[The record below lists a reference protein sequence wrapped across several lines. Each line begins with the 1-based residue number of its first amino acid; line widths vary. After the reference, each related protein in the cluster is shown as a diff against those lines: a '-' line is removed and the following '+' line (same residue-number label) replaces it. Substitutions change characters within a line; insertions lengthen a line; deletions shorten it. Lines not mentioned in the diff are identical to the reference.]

1 MKNKLYKSVAL
12 SISCA
17 IAATASYALI
27 TPEPHQEK
35 EINPKPITSLIA
47 PEASVLNITPP
58 VIPELDS
65 PPETEKAKKITYKI
79 KSGDNLSVIF
89 SKLNLSHSELHA
101 ILDANDLANQFA
113 NIKPGKSIVAQLDGQ
128 NNLTKLT
135 YSKNAYETLIA
146 EKSND
151 GFDVNLLSKP
161 LTQQI
166 STSQGIIESSLYLDG
181 KQAGLTDKLV
191 IQLADIFAWD
201 IDFAM
206 DLRKGDQF
214 TVVYEKFFADGK
226 EIKTGNIISAEFIN
240 HGETYTAVR
249 FEDSQ
254 GDANY
259 YTPDGKS
266 MRKAFL
272 RTPVDFA
279 RISSHFNLKRKHPVL
294 NRIRAH
300 KGVDYAAQTGTPVK
314 TTANGKV
321 TFRGRKGGYGNVVI
335 VQHGE
340 TYSTLYA
347 HLSKFKKSV
356 KKGSSVKQGDIIGYV
371 GKSGLATGPHLHY
384 EFRVNGIHKNPLTVK
399 LPKAEPIKPSLL
411 AKFKQ
416 QTAPLLAQLQKA
428 KSETLLAQN
437 QTQ

>member
-1 MKNKLYKSVAL
+1 VKNQLYKSLAL
-12 SISCA
+12 GISCA

-27 TPEPHQEK
+27 VPEPLQEK
-35 EINPKPITSLIA
+35 GVRSTPLTSLIA
-47 PEASVLNITPP
+47 PEASVLDITPP
-58 VIPELDS
+58 VVPDPQTNSLKTD
-65 PPETEKAKKITYKI
+65 AQKIAYKI

-89 SKLNLSHSELHA
+89 SKLNLSHSELHT
-101 ILDANDLANQFA
+101 ILHANDLAKQFA
-113 NIKPGKSIVAQLDGQ
+113 NIKPGKNIIAHLDGE
-128 NNLTKLT
+128 NNLVKLT
-135 YSKNAYETLIA
+135 YAKNAYQTLIA

-151 GFDVNLLSKP
+151 GFDVDLLSKP
-161 LTQQI
+161 VTQQV
-166 STSQGIIESSLYLDG
+166 SNSQGIIESSLYLDG
-181 KQAGLTDKLV
+181 KEAGLTDKLI

-226 EIKTGNIISAEFIN
+226 EVKTGNIISAEFIN
-240 HGETYTAVR
+240 QGETYTAVR
-249 FEDSQ
+249 FEDEK
-254 GDANY
+254 GNTNY

-314 TTANGKV
+314 TTANGKI
-321 TFRGRKGGYGNVVI
+321 TFRGKKGGYGNVVI

-347 HLSKFKKSV
+347 HLSKFKQGLKT
-356 KKGSSVKQGDIIGYV
+356 GSSIKQGDIIGYV

-399 LPKAEPIKPSLL
+399 LPKAEPIKPALL
-411 AKFKQ
+411 AQFKQ
-416 QTAPLLAQLQKA
+416 QTTPLLAQLEKA
-428 KSETLLAQN
+428 KSKTILAQT